1 MFLTLVGFSLMI
13 APSHASMSVIKGT
26 VYWYDQYGNLRP
38 LAWAQ
43 VTATS
48 EDGVQTLAS
57 STTDGTY
64 IMWVAPGTY
73 EVSVTKDP
81 SLIPESHTVTV
92 PDGGVAAVDF
102 QLEPSGKP
110 IPEYPPSFQPLML
123 VVAALAAVTMIRW
136 RRRIVSAAS

>member
-1 MFLTLVGFSLMI
+1 
-13 APSHASMSVIKGT
+13 MSVIKGT

-48 EDGVQTLAS
+48 EDGLEEERVS

-73 EVSVTKDP
+73 DVSVSLDP
-81 SLIPESHTVTV
+81 GFIPESHLVTV
-92 PDGGVAAVDF
+92 PPGGVAAVDF
-102 QLEPSGKP
+102 QLQPSGKP

-123 VVAALAAVTMIRW
+123 VVAALAAATMIRW
-136 RRRIVSAAS
+136 RRRTLSADSRAYPAPS